1 MVNLDAFCVFDWRYG
16 SGEMRS
22 LFSYE
27 KIVKTY
33 IEVENALLNA
43 LAEVGIAPSICR
55 DHIKICGKDVGAKE
69 VYEREKILGH
79 DIASLAYILGEK
91 CGECGNFVHL
101 GATSYDIV
109 DTTWAMIIRDAISI
123 IKLKLKKVISDLIEL
138 SWKYADSIAPG
149 RTHGQ
154 HALPITFGFKFANYA
169 YELARSLERLKD
181 AEKRVIKS
189 KVSGAVGTM
198 AAWEEKGLEIEKL
211 VSKQLG
217 VEPHVIST
225 QVAPRDGFAEL
236 ISSLAILA
244 SQLDRFAL
252 EVRELSR
259 TEVGEMYE
267 VSERVGSSAMPHKR
281 NPVTAERI
289 SGLAKVVRSLVLASL
304 ENVPLMHERDL
315 TNSSSERVILPH
327 AFMAVDQM
335 LEDTL
340 ILLESIYIDEKAAM
354 ENLELT
360 RGAVLSEKLVV
371 LLVERGY
378 PRHEAHK
385 RVMQLVRSMDEN
397 DNFIDV
403 VARDEELSKVIEK
416 DVLEKELKPDKYL
429 GSYRRLID
437 RATKYAEDVL
447 KF

>member
-1 MVNLDAFCVFDWRYG
+1 
-16 SGEMRS
+16 
-22 LFSYE
+22 
-27 KIVKTY
+27 
-33 IEVENALLNA
+33 
-43 LAEVGIAPSICR
+43 
-55 DHIKICGKDVGAKE
+55 
-69 VYEREKILGH
+69 
-79 DIASLAYILGEK
+79 
-91 CGECGNFVHL
+91 
-101 GATSYDIV
+101 
-109 DTTWAMIIRDAISI
+109 
-123 IKLKLKKVISDLIEL
+123 
-138 SWKYADSIAPG
+138 
-149 RTHGQ
+149 
-154 HALPITFGFKFANYA
+154 
-169 YELARSLERLKD
+169 
-181 AEKRVIKS
+181 
-189 KVSGAVGTM
+189 
-198 AAWEEKGLEIEKL
+198 
-211 VSKQLG
+211 
-217 VEPHVIST
+217 
-225 QVAPRDGFAEL
+225 
-236 ISSLAILA
+236 
-244 SQLDRFAL
+244 
-252 EVRELSR
+252 
-259 TEVGEMYE
+259 
-267 VSERVGSSAMPHKR
+267 VGSSAMPHKR

-340 ILLESIYIDEKAAM
+340 ILLESIYIDEKAAR

-360 RGAVLSEKLVV
+360 RGAILSEKLVV